1 VSSGRDDGIDE
12 RAPVF
17 GRSEIEIAATPDVVW
32 EILTAVDKW
41 PGWNPDVKSVSVQDS
56 IDEGATFRW
65 KAGAGTITSTIE
77 QLEPPHRILW
87 TGSSLGIRARHLHTL
102 ERRNRSTVVRTEES
116 FEGPVARLFG
126 RWLQKTLDTTL
137 RSELRHLRTESER
150 LAVPS

>member
-17 GRSEIEIAATPDVVW
+17 GRSEIEIAATPNVVW

-41 PGWNPDVKSVSVQDS
+41 PGWNPDVKSVSVEDS
-56 IDEGATFRW
+56 IDEGSTFRW

-102 ERRNRSTVVRTEES
+102 ELRNRSTVVRTEES

-126 RWLQKTLDTTL
+126 RRLQKTLDTAL
-137 RSELRHLRTESER
+137 RSELRHLKAESER
-150 LAVPS
+150 PAVRS